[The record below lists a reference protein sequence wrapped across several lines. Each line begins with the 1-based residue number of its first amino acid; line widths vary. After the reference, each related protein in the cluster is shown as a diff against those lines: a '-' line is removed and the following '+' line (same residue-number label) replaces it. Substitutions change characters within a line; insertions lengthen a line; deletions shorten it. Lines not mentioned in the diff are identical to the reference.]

1 MHDKSSRSDLR
12 PAARAGAGGP
22 PGVRGGVTA
31 FLVLLAVCALPMQAE
46 ARQQDAPPPAVRA
59 EVNVAADGGA
69 VLTLIYRVAGTEPD
83 TLVTLA
89 RAERGGEAVVARDDG
104 GVELHFA
111 PHPLSAVI
119 GPMRLARER
128 EEGAF
133 PVAVRIPADLRSG
146 DIWEFQALL
155 AQAGIRQV
163 RIVAGDPSPEQ

>member
-1 MHDKSSRSDLR
+1 MDDTRAQSDLR
-12 PAARAGAGGP
+12 RSGRAGAVVP
-22 PGVRGGVTA
+22 SGVRGAVLALFLLIGVCGT
-31 FLVLLAVCALPMQAE
+31 PMQAE
-46 ARQQDAPPPAVRA
+46 SRQQDAPPPAVRA
-59 EVNVAADGGA
+59 EVNVAPDGDA
-69 VLTLIYRVAGTEPD
+69 VLTLVYRLAGTEPD
-83 TLVTLA
+83 TMVALA
-89 RAERGGEAVVARDDG
+89 RAERGAEAVVARDDG

-111 PHPLSAVI
+111 PRPLSAVV

-163 RIVAGDPSPEQ
+163 RIVAGDPSSEP